1 VRQCGRQAV
10 SDGDDFDLIVHAVHA
25 VDDRTNRLL
34 RHLLV
39 EIRAEHAGEHDL
51 IFAQLD
57 TNLTS
62 GKIGIAGKRAVNF
75 GVKMDANVGGA
86 VLMHGGSTTKWAPS
100 REAA

>member
-1 VRQCGRQAV
+1 MRMSERNENTVRRFGPQAA
-10 SDGDDFDLIVHAVHA
+10 SDRDDFDLIVHAVDA

-34 RHLLV
+34 RHLLMK
-39 EIRAEHAGEHDL
+39 IRAEHAGEHDL

-62 GKIGIAGKRAVNF
+62 RKIGIAGKRVVNF

-86 VLMHGGSTTKWAPS
+86 VLVHG
-100 REAA
+100 